1 MTEMGSRSL
10 RLCGSGGPFLAAL
23 LTAVLLA
30 CCSPNAR
37 TDPEAASARAT
48 PATPAPAPVLA
59 EAKAEWPG
67 LIVQVVEVK
76 RNAGT
81 VSVQLLFANTSQQP
95 FEFGDRFASDPADR
109 DTLADVVLVEPSGLR
124 KYFVLRDRANRPAG
138 SGAVSPLR
146 PGERR
151 PLVVRFPAPPAGTS
165 RITIQIPHVPAI
177 RDVPIS

>member
-1 MTEMGSRSL
+1 MTEMGSRS
-10 RLCGSGGPFLAAL
+10 CGQGGPALAAL
-23 LTAVLLA
+23 LVAVPLA
-30 CCSPNAR
+30 CCSPGAR
-37 TDPEAASARAT
+37 TDSGSAP
-48 PATPAPAPVLA
+48 PAPAPAPVLA

-67 LIVQVVEVK
+67 LIVQVIEVK

-109 DTLADVVLVEPSGLR
+109 DTLADIVLVEPSGLR

-138 SGAVSPLR
+138 SGVVSPLR

-151 PLVVRFPAPPAGTS
+151 PVFVRFPAPPAGTS